1 MVKAIVLYNSRSGNT
16 KKVALK
22 IAEGLEVEFRDK
34 RNIPDLI
41 DYDLIVVGSWV
52 IMGRISF
59 GGARY
64 LKKLHRKNIA
74 GKEVA
79 LFFTS
84 GAPDDIHPMTEKK
97 VPKKIKEVMFESM
110 EKILTK
116 KQQVTILPERF
127 YCIGAIR
134 IFGKE
139 KENIGHPTD
148 EELMQ
153 AKAFGEKLKKQ
164 LENE

>member
-84 GAPDDIHPMTEKK
+84 GAPDDIHPMSEKK

-127 YCIGAIR
+127 YCMGAIR
-134 IFGKE
+134 ILGKE

-164 LENE
+164 LESE